1 MASEN
6 TVDRKQFEA
15 FAEDRR
21 YKALRG
27 IRQNLGDEMRT
38 LRSRVFIFRDAE
50 RTLSVSSAQE
60 LREFV
65 LRMLQLQHA
74 MNGACEAIPS
84 EYSAVK
90 ERILADFATDEA
102 VAYLKKVNEWL
113 RLIESPEV

>member
-1 MASEN
+1 MVSEN
-6 TVDRKQFEA
+6 TIDRKQFEA

-21 YKALRG
+21 FGALRG
-27 IRQNLGDEMRT
+27 VRQNLGEEMRT

-50 RTLSVSSAQE
+50 RTLSVSSSQE
-60 LREFV
+60 LRELV

-74 MNGACEAIPS
+74 MSGICEAIPS

-90 ERILADFATDEA
+90 ARILADFDTDEP

-113 RLIESPEV
+113 RLIESPEA